1 MPPPFT
7 AKTPLPSPPKK
18 SKPGLTK
25 GPHDP
30 LDLSTIPYT
39 LQQPHNK
46 TAPAESSNEES
57 YNLSRSLSFGT
68 AEIHNSEDN
77 NNNNNNNTLKN
88 SMKKSGEKKKQKGSD
103 EEENEENEANEDGDC
118 PATTKLVPS
127 QVTSLRSISGGS
139 GKTHLSFFS
148 PLQLTLQSFIV
159 QIEGS
164 EILKLWEIKPEE
176 LSFGER
182 LVPFTY
188 NYSTFFSH
196 SYPIF

>member
-25 GPHDP
+25 GAHDP

-77 NNNNNNNTLKN
+77 NNNNNNTLKN
-88 SMKKSGEKKKQKGSD
+88 SMKKSGEKKKQKESD
-103 EEENEENEANEDGDC
+103 EEENEENESNEDGDC

-139 GKTHLSFFS
+139 GTTRLSFS
-148 PLQLTLQSFIV
+148 PLSLTLQSFIV

-182 LVPFTY
+182 LVP
-188 NYSTFFSH
+188 NIYSSLFFLSH